1 MFLAYLQGIET
12 GWWYPTEEAA
22 QRVSSLPTRDWNT
35 DGIEKAAAIGV
46 EFLAYLQGIETSPLL
61 YACGPRINV
70 SSLPTRDWNFGPYL
84 KGGENVERF

>member
-46 EFLAYLQGIETSPLL
+46 EFLAYLQGIETLAL
-61 YACGPRINV
+61 IWKVVRMWNV
-70 SSLPTRDWNFGPYL
+70 SSLPTRDWNQREMGFGN
-84 KGGENVERF
+84 EIICF